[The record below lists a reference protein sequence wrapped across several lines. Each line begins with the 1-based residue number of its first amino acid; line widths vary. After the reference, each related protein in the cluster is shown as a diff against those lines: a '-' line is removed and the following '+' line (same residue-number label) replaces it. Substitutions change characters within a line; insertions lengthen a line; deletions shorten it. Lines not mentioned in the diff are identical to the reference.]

1 MTQQEENKIRE
12 EFQKF
17 ADSIIWSNDDG
28 TEKYIGVGNMA
39 NWWIDVIKQRDE
51 KMVKEIENSAVNTPE
66 QVSELNKDLP
76 NTLQE
81 QSYHQAIGFHQG
93 LQVALEVIRKYK

>member
-39 NWWIDVIKQRDE
+39 NWWIVIIKQRDE
-51 KMVKEIENSAVNTPE
+51 KMVKEIWEFREDTRNDGLG
-66 QVSELNKDLP
+66 QYVSTIDKCIEIINNID
-76 NTLQE
+76 N
-81 QSYHQAIGFHQG
+81 
-93 LQVALEVIRKYK
+93 